1 MCPAAVLL
9 GRSTKLPFFFSLF
22 CFRFGQFP
30 VRAVYLSSACFSAG
44 CRFRC
49 LFSCPCDLA
58 TTDSTADKAR
68 AGAPTVADGVD
79 ARGEG
84 ERKEGSK
91 EKRKHVFAFAAS
103 AAEVPVETAEG
114 ASSAL
119 LSFCQHCSLCPPAPS
134 LHDPRP
140 SATSAQDPARAAQLP
155 IHRRFLHPRLPID
168 RSLHSFDAETEKSI
182 CTSTTQHAPP
192 TGPGH
197 DRPQINATFLRL
209 PSFLLPNSRLY
220 FLTSSLSLT
229 LTTIYIFYWPQRPF
243 ASADSH
249 PLATYTRPPA

>member
-1 MCPAAVLL
+1 MALQNCAEPPCAP
-9 GRSTKLPFFFSLF
+9 RRPFWDDRRNCPFFFSLF
-22 CFRFGQFP
+22 RFRFGQFP

-58 TTDSTADKAR
+58 TTDSTAYKAR
-68 AGAPTVADGVD
+68 AGATTVADGVD

-114 ASSAL
+114 GGSAL

-192 TGPGH
+192 PAPATTDPRSTQH
-197 DRPQINATFLRL
+197 SSVCLAFFRPILD
-209 PSFLLPNSRLY
+209 Y
-220 FLTSSLSLT
+220 ISS
-229 LTTIYIFYWPQRPF
+229 PQVSP
-243 ASADSH
+243 
-249 PLATYTRPPA
+249 